1 MSKIY
6 PEIYVAPL
14 MNLGCKKI
22 DGRVTYK
29 PFEEKRIMFRI
40 VQIGDGFYFALE
52 ISIGA
57 IFPMGSFIETL
68 NGKEG
73 LFHNFS
79 GCALCRNYISLPVER
94 KSEFLGQIKKDDYL
108 LGILSVSAE
117 EVNSYLVNHRHS
129 IGHKKKMKTL
139 ESLNTYFCDFSK
151 IEEEIGKLKNADD
164 SYISA
169 IDLGEIKDLGYDLSS
184 QDNLC
189 HVIDRDQ
196 ELEKLIESIII
207 KGKSVLLLGKPGSG
221 KTTLVEDLARKIRTG
236 ESEWLKDKVIF
247 SLSTN
252 ALITDTK
259 YRGEFEKEME
269 KLINFARSNKGKIIL
284 FIDEVH
290 TLYGLGRAEG
300 SVISAL
306 DSLKPFIS
314 NRDITII
321 GATTPSAYKESL
333 MKDEAFCRRFDVIRV
348 GEPKHNTKIKILIA
362 FLDDLAKQFG
372 IPYEFLNM
380 IELLEKILELTDVKH
395 QVSAFNDVQIGNINL
410 AKDIF
415 ESAFAHAK
423 FMGKKAVLEDDV
435 MEALTKNDRISSVVK
450 KRILFQNAGALASEV
465 CNKRSN
471 IISLERLKR
480 DE

>member
-6 PEIYVAPL
+6 PEIYAAPL
-14 MNLGCKKI
+14 MNLGYKKI
-22 DGRVTYK
+22 DDRISYK
-29 PFEEKRIMFRI
+29 PFEETYIMFRI
-40 VQIGDGFYFALE
+40 VQIGEGFYFAEE
-52 ISIGA
+52 IATGA
-57 IFPMGSFIETL
+57 IFPMGTFAETM
-68 NGKEG
+68 NSGEC

-79 GCALCRNYISLPVER
+79 GCIVCRYYIFLPIEF
-94 KSEFLGQIKKDDYL
+94 KSDFLGQINVNVRRL
-108 LGILSVSAE
+108 ERLSPNTE
-117 EVNSYLVNHRHS
+117 EVNRYLVNHRHS
-129 IGHKKKMKTL
+129 IGHIRKMGNL
-139 ESLNTYFCDFSK
+139 ESFNTYFCDFSK
-151 IEEEIGKLKNADD
+151 IKEEIGKLKSSDYT
-164 SYISA
+164 ST

-207 KGKSVLLLGKPGSG
+207 KSKSVLLLGNPGSG
-221 KTTLVEDLARKIRTG
+221 KTTLVEDLARKIRTRG
-236 ESEWLKDKVIF
+236 SEWLKDKVIF
-247 SLSTN
+247 SLSTDS
-252 ALITDTK
+252 LISDTK
-259 YRGEFEKEME
+259 YRGEFAKEMQ
-269 KLINFARSNKGKIIL
+269 KLINFARSNKGKIIF

-290 TLYGLGRAEG
+290 TLYGLGRTEG
-300 SVISAL
+300 SVTSAI

-321 GATTPSAYKESL
+321 GATTQSAYKETL

-348 GEPKHNTKIKILIA
+348 SEPSHNTKIKILID
-362 FLDDLAKQFG
+362 FLDDLVNQFG

-380 IELLEKILELTDVKH
+380 VELIEKILELTDVKH

-423 FMGKKAVLEDDV
+423 LMGKKAVLEDDV

-450 KRILFQNAGALASEV
+450 KRILFQNARTLVSEV
-465 CNKRSN
+465 SNNRSN
-471 IISLERLKR
+471 IIPLARLK
-480 DE
+480 EEE